1 MVEREKAILQSLWR
15 HMGFIRQKAQRAMGQ
30 VGAIGLATRARR
42 PKPCDMLSL
51 FEIAALLLV
60 LSAGLSWINRAY
72 LKLPHTIGL
81 LVMALFASFILMAL
95 EAFFPSVGLTDTIS
109 GAIGQIDFNETLM
122 KGMLGFLLFA
132 GALHVDLG
140 KLRDAKWAIGSMA
153 TFGVVLSTF
162 IVGTGFWLLT
172 KAFGLDVPF
181 IWALVFGS
189 LISPTD
195 PVAVLSILKTVKMP
209 KSLET
214 KIAGESLFN
223 DGVGVVVFT
232 LILAIAVG
240 SGDGGH
246 AMFET
251 VKVASLSMAG
261 APAGAS
267 ISVLDVVE
275 LFVVDAIGGAILGGI
290 AGWITVRMLAR
301 IDEHAI
307 EILITLA
314 CVAGTYALA
323 QRIDILGHH
332 LSGPIAVVVAGLMIG
347 NRGAA
352 TAMSEHTRQY
362 LFGFWEMIDE
372 ILNSVLFLLI
382 GLEILVLGLVPEYAL
397 IGAVAIPLVLLA
409 RLCAVY
415 VPMKVI
421 GTFKNFT
428 KGAVPVLTWGGVR
441 GGISVALALSL
452 PDNEY
457 KPLILTA
464 TYCVVVFSIIVQGL
478 TVKKVVQSQVDPDL
492 L

>member
-1 MVEREKAILQSLWR
+1 
-15 HMGFIRQKAQRAMGQ
+15 
-30 VGAIGLATRARR
+30 
-42 PKPCDMLSL
+42 MLSL

-60 LSAGLSWINRAY
+60 LSAALSWINRAY

-81 LVMALFASFILMAL
+81 LVMALLASFLVIAL
-95 EAFFPSVGLTDTIS
+95 HAVIPGLQVYETLT
-109 GAIGQIDFNETLM
+109 GAIGQINFNETLM

-132 GALHVDLG
+132 GALHVDFA
-140 KLRDAKWAIGSMA
+140 KLKSAKWSIGLMA

-162 IVGTGFWLLT
+162 IVGTGFWLL
-172 KAFGLDVPF
+172 AGLFNVELPY
-181 IWALVFGS
+181 IWALVFGA

-223 DGVGVVVFT
+223 DGVGVVIFT
-232 LILAIAVG
+232 LILAIAT
-240 SGDGGH
+240 GGVTAQ
-246 AMFET
+246 AMLDQT
-251 VKVASLSMAG
+251 LLAGPIMAATPAAG
-261 APAGAS
+261 ANIG
-267 ISVLDVVE
+267 VLDVIE
-275 LFVVDAIGGAILGGI
+275 LFMVDAVGGAVLGLI
-290 AGWITVRMLAR
+290 AGWIGYHMMER
-301 IDEHAI
+301 IDEAAI
-307 EILITLA
+307 EILISLA
-314 CVAGTYALA
+314 LVAGTYAIA

-352 TAMSEHTRQY
+352 FAMSDTTRTA

-382 GLEILVLGLVPEYAL
+382 GLELLVLGLSPEFGL
-397 IGAVAIPLVLLA
+397 ITLLAIPLVLTA

-415 VPMKVI
+415 VPMKTL
-421 GTFKNFT
+421 GTFKTFT
-428 KGAVPVLTWGGVR
+428 QGAIPVLTWGGVR

-464 TYCVVVFSIIVQGL
+464 TYGIVIFSIIVQGL
-478 TVKKVVQSQVDPDL
+478 TIKKVVEKYVDPTL

>member
-1 MVEREKAILQSLWR
+1 
-15 HMGFIRQKAQRAMGQ
+15 
-30 VGAIGLATRARR
+30 
-42 PKPCDMLSL
+42 MLSL

-60 LSAGLSWINRAY
+60 LSAVLSWLNRAF

-81 LVMALFASFILMAL
+81 LVMALLASFLVIAL
-95 EAFFPSVGLTDTIS
+95 HAVLPGLQVYETLT

-132 GALHVDLG
+132 GALHVDFA
-140 KLRDAKWAIGSMA
+140 KLKSAKYAIGLMA

-162 IVGTGFWLLT
+162 IVGTGFWLL
-172 KAFGLDVPF
+172 ANLFGVDLPY
-181 IWALVFGS
+181 IWALVFGA

-232 LILAIAVG
+232 LILAIAT
-240 SGDGGH
+240 GGAAAH
-246 AMFET
+246 AMMEPTLLAGPIMASTASAT
-251 VKVASLSMAG
+251 VG
-261 APAGAS
+261 
-267 ISVLDVVE
+267 VLDVVE
-275 LFVVDAIGGAILGGI
+275 LFMVDAVGGAILGLI
-290 AGWITVRMLAR
+290 AGWIGYQMMER
-301 IDEHAI
+301 IDEAAI
-307 EILITLA
+307 EILISLA
-314 CVAGTYALA
+314 LVAGTYAIA
-323 QRIDILGHH
+323 YRIDILGHH

-347 NRGAA
+347 NKGAA
-352 TAMSEHTRQY
+352 FAMSETTKSA

-382 GLEILVLGLVPEYAL
+382 GLELLVLGLSPEFAL
-397 IGAVAIPLVLLA
+397 ITLIAIPLVLIA
-409 RLCAVY
+409 RLCAVFI
-415 VPMKVI
+415 PMKTL
-421 GTFKNFT
+421 GTFKTFT
-428 KGAVPVLTWGGVR
+428 KGAIPVLTWGGVR

-464 TYCVVVFSIIVQGL
+464 TYGIVIFSIIVQGL
-478 TVKKVVQSQVDPDL
+478 TIKKVVERSVDPNMM
-492 L
+492 

>member
-1 MVEREKAILQSLWR
+1 
-15 HMGFIRQKAQRAMGQ
+15 
-30 VGAIGLATRARR
+30 
-42 PKPCDMLSL
+42 MLSL

-60 LSAGLSWINRAY
+60 LSAILSWLNRAY
-72 LKLPHTIGL
+72 IKLPHTIGL
-81 LVMALFASFILMAL
+81 LVMALIASFGIIAL
-95 EAFFPSVGLTDTIS
+95 EALVPSLQVYETLS

-132 GALHVDLG
+132 GALHVDFS

-153 TFGVVLSTF
+153 TFGVILSTF
-162 IVGTGFWLLT
+162 IVGTGFYFIAKLL
-172 KAFGLDVPF
+172 GVQLPF

-195 PVAVLSILKTVKMP
+195 PVAVLSILKSVKMP
-209 KSLET
+209 KSLEA

-232 LILAIAVG
+232 IVVAIAVG
-240 SGDGGH
+240 STGDQAWMQTIMLAGPAEAAGGGH
-246 AMFET
+246 SSAIT
-251 VKVASLSMAG
+251 VFSVA
-261 APAGAS
+261 
-267 ISVLDVVE
+267 E
-275 LFVVDAIGGAILGGI
+275 LFIVDAIGGAILGGI
-290 AGWITVRMLAR
+290 AGWIAYRMMAK

-307 EILITLA
+307 EILISLA
-314 CVAGTYALA
+314 VVAGTYALA
-323 QRIDILGHH
+323 QRINILGHH

-347 NRGAA
+347 NKGASF
-352 TAMSEHTRQY
+352 AMSEHTKGA

-382 GLEILVLGLVPEYAL
+382 GLELLVLGLVPQYAWAGL
-397 IGAVAIPLVLLA
+397 IAIPLVLGA
-409 RLCAVY
+409 RLCAVF

-428 KGAVPVLTWGGVR
+428 KGAIPVLTWGGVR

-452 PDNEY
+452 PENEY

-478 TVKKVVQSQVDPDL
+478 TVKNVVQKYVTPEL
-492 L
+492 K

>member
-1 MVEREKAILQSLWR
+1 
-15 HMGFIRQKAQRAMGQ
+15 
-30 VGAIGLATRARR
+30 
-42 PKPCDMLSL
+42 MLSL

-60 LSAGLSWINRAY
+60 LSAVLSWLNRAY
-72 LKLPHTIGL
+72 IKLPHTIGL
-81 LVMALFASFILMAL
+81 LVMALLASFAIIAMEAMFPAL
-95 EAFFPSVGLTDTIS
+95 QVYETLS

-132 GALHVDLG
+132 GALHVDFA
-140 KLRDAKWAIGSMA
+140 KMRDAKWAIGTMA
-153 TFGVVLSTF
+153 TFGVILSTF
-162 IVGTGFWLLT
+162 IVGTGFFFIAKMLGINL
-172 KAFGLDVPF
+172 PF

-195 PVAVLSILKTVKMP
+195 PVAVLSILKSVKMP
-209 KSLET
+209 KSLEA

-232 LILAIAVG
+232 IIVAIAAG
-240 SGDGGH
+240 TTSDHAWTQTIMLAGPAEAAGGGH
-246 AMFET
+246 DGVT
-251 VKVASLSMAG
+251 VM
-261 APAGAS
+261 
-267 ISVLDVVE
+267 SVIE
-275 LFVVDAIGGAILGGI
+275 LFIVDAIGGAILGLA
-290 AGWITVRMLAR
+290 AGWIACRMMAS

-307 EILITLA
+307 EVLISLA
-314 CVAGTYALA
+314 IVAGTYALA
-323 QRIDILGHH
+323 QRINILGHH

-347 NRGAA
+347 NRGANFS
-352 TAMSEHTRQY
+352 MSEHTKTH

-382 GLEILVLGLVPEYAL
+382 GLEILVLGLVPEYAGAGL
-397 IGAVAIPLVLLA
+397 IAIPLVLLA
-409 RLCAVY
+409 RLAAVY

-428 KGAVPVLTWGGVR
+428 KGAIPVLTWGGVR

-452 PDNEY
+452 PENEY

-478 TVKKVVQSQVDPDL
+478 TVKNVVQKVVDPNL